1 MKEPLIG
8 KLDEGE
14 DLLWVR
20 LPRGSGWRGGLLAVQ
35 IVGHILLTA
44 TSVVFALSVPVRGAL
59 QILLGGILFVC
70 TNAPLVGWA
79 FYRWPQ
85 IHPRGDAVLFVTDR
99 RVGSLRSSGEM
110 RQAPVSPSLEVVN
123 RAGVVEFRL
132 EDQTRV
138 SFGSLT
144 PDEAALVETLVDGL
158 TKKAE

>member
-1 MKEPLIG
+1 
-8 KLDEGE
+8 
-14 DLLWVR
+14 
-20 LPRGSGWRGGLLAVQ
+20 
-35 IVGHILLTA
+35 
-44 TSVVFALSVPVRGAL
+44 
-59 QILLGGILFVC
+59 
-70 TNAPLVGWA
+70 
-79 FYRWPQ
+79 
-85 IHPRGDAVLFVTDR
+85 
-99 RVGSLRSSGEM
+99 M